1 MIITGTYSQKF
12 ASSVVADNNAV
23 RKKMVMM
30 IKTEMVVAMR
40 ETKMMKVNKM
50 TMKVNKMMMVGLTLT
65 GFASQS
71 SGCSSD
77 FKCGVNSPA

>member
-1 MIITGTYSQKF
+1 
-12 ASSVVADNNAV
+12 
-23 RKKMVMM
+23 MM
-30 IKTEMVVAMR
+30 
-40 ETKMMKVNKM
+40 TKMMIMVNRMEMMVNKM